1 MAVQSECKP
10 LLSELSNCMLNG
22 SYPPELLKAGEHM
35 FGMVGHNSL
44 NLDNTDSDEIRRA

>member
-1 MAVQSECKP
+1 
-10 LLSELSNCMLNG
+10 MLTG

-35 FGMVGHNSL
+35 FGIVGHNSL